1 MFNIKQREKTSASA
15 SKALSYITVQRK
27 DFELFVIFLES
38 RKNVLYSK
46 RLQMCSHSKLH
57 HNELDFEDDDYTGT
71 NDFENCAF
79 WCDRELPDLSDD
91 FLVQL
96 MV

>member
-15 SKALSYITVQRK
+15 SKALSYITVYRK

-38 RKNVLYSK
+38 RKNVLYNK
-46 RLQMCSHSKLH
+46 RLRMCSHSKPH
-57 HNELDFEDDDYTGT
+57 HSELDFEGDDYTAI

-79 WCDRELPDLSDD
+79 LIFLMTFWCS
-91 FLVQL
+91 
-96 MV
+96 